1 MSQRIKKLFIIIWT
15 KKVLIIK
22 NIFLIIWLK
31 KIQWIKKIL
40 ILQLLTIKYLRKI
53 LQWSDEYNI
62 YISIDIIPLIVI
74 SFLLTIFII
83 WVTKKII
90 KKINYYLKRII
101 NKIKR

>member
-1 MSQRIKKLFIIIWT
+1 MPQRIKKLFMIIWT

-22 NIFLIIWLK
+22 KLFLIIWLK
-31 KIQWIKKIL
+31 KIQWIKKIF
-40 ILQLLTIKYLRKI
+40 ILQFLTIKYLRKI
-53 LQWSDEYNI
+53 IQWSDEYNI
-62 YISIDIIPLIVI
+62 YIFVDIIPLIII